1 MTKNLSHTHITS
13 YAGSALLHEFISN
26 RTNKKRKKDNTEELI
41 EGIHKKKAN
50 QDNNNNNNNN
60 KNNDKKYFLTSKNI
74 NNWYNSLNKVKKYID
89 IYKNKPTFR
98 NKDKEIKKLANWI
111 YLQQVNYKK
120 KIYNMKDENIYSK
133 WTQFINDYQEYFLN
147 NEDNLYNWYNSLN
160 KVKKYIDNN
169 NKKPTYR
176 NKDKEIQK
184 LGRWISLQIANY
196 KKKKE
201 AMKDENIYSE
211 WTQFMNDYQ
220 EYFLNTCD
228 KWYNYLNK
236 VKKYIDKNKKKPKES
251 DKDKEIK
258 KLRRWISIQ
267 QSNYK
272 KKKETM
278 KYENIYCEWTKFTN
292 EYQQYF
298 SNTCDI
304 CGKKDHKTIN
314 CFKFFFH

>member
-1 MTKNLSHTHITS
+1 MTKNLSHITS
-13 YAGSALLHEFISN
+13 YAEPALLHKLISN
-26 RTNKKRKKDNTEELI
+26 RTNKKRKKNNTEELI

-60 KNNDKKYFLTSKNI
+60 KNNEKKYFLTSKNI

-89 IYKNKPTFR
+89 
-98 NKDKEIKKLANWI
+98 
-111 YLQQVNYKK
+111 
-120 KIYNMKDENIYSK
+120 
-133 WTQFINDYQEYFLN
+133 
-147 NEDNLYNWYNSLN
+147 
-160 KVKKYIDNN
+160 NN

-176 NKDKEIQK
+176 NKNIEIQK

-201 AMKDENIYSE
+201 AMKDENIYSK

-314 CFKFFFH
+314 CFKFFFY